1 MNIMVPLDA
10 AAELER
16 AGIARRL
23 PVMRGPALDAVVT
36 VGTDAATLVALLQ
49 APDAVRA
56 FAAWVCGRRAR
67 AGDSIELTATRG
79 GRRVHLVVDGD
90 VDVSVVTEFLAKA
103 LAGQDG

>member
-1 MNIMVPLDA
+1 L
-10 AAELER
+10 EL

-56 FAAWVCGRRAR
+56 FAGWICGRRAR
-67 AGDSIELTATRG
+67 SRDSIEVTARRD
-79 GRRVHLVVDGD
+79 GRSVHLLVDGD
-90 VDVSVVTEFLAKA
+90 VDVSVVTEFLEKA
-103 LAGQDG
+103 LAAQEA